1 MNNETL
7 SQKMMQNVLFAD
19 RADPAP
25 PFINK
30 TGRPVQ
36 VLCTMIAMIHCK
48 HDFITPR
55 EIICDKSGKLQH
67 RLFGITFS
75 LL

>member
-36 VLCTMIAMIHCK
+36 VLCTMI
-48 HDFITPR
+48 
-55 EIICDKSGKLQH
+55 G
-67 RLFGITFS
+67 
-75 LL
+75 